1 MAEKEFSRVGIS
13 FFLLLITSHFF
24 TDGADENEIETV
36 KSENNAICRLR
47 LTGLVAKRF
56 YASLDEIHQYDP
68 IPVDS
73 LLCGNLH
80 NGVFHGLSTLKNGSD
95 INVYCD
101 GEKVILTCLL
111 TMDDVSI
118 KYEWERKLFF
128 TFSGSVWTKF
138 RAIQF
143 QLEVSLNTING
154 VKMDALNIQQ
164 TKLEGSKFGFS
175 GMGPLNPF
183 IKILGNMVLRLW
195 KRRITDKVEELLQ
208 SSLESELKK
217 LEATW

>member
-1 MAEKEFSRVGIS
+1 MK
-13 FFLLLITSHFF
+13 
-24 TDGADENEIETV
+24 
-36 KSENNAICRLR
+36 
-47 LTGLVAKRF
+47 F
-56 YASLDEIHQYDP
+56 YSALDDIHQYDP

-80 NGVFHGLSTLKNGSD
+80 NGVFHGLSTLRNDSD

-101 GEKVILTCLL
+101 GEKVILSSLL
-111 TMDDVSI
+111 TMNDVSI

-128 TFSGSVWTKF
+128 TFAGSVWAKF

-143 QLEVSLNTING
+143 HFEVTLNTTRG
-154 VKMDALNIQQ
+154 FKMDVLNIQQ

-175 GMGPLNPF
+175 GMGPLNPL
-183 IKILGNMVLRLW
+183 IKIVGNMVLRLW
-195 KRRITDKVEELLQ
+195 KRKITDKVEELLQ

-217 LEATW
+217 LESTW